1 MIATYDLRFVEGYE
15 KAAQDVSRRG
25 YQPVGELQDV
35 EVVLETLGCGES
47 ENDEVPSTGCQLQCE
62 SLQFLLNLQQEV
74 NQRTDGLSTGYKGK
88 GCKLTSAK
96 KGDEVGQE
104 NGA

>member
-15 KAAQDVSRRG
+15 KAAQDVPRRG
-25 YQPVGELQDV
+25 YQPVGELEDV

-47 ENDEVPSTGCQLQCE
+47 ENDEIASIVCQLQPKDLSCI
-62 SLQFLLNLQQEV
+62 LHLQQKV
-74 NQRTDGLSTGYKGK
+74 DQCTDGLPASNKGK
-88 GCKLTSAK
+88 RGKLAPTK
-96 KGDEVGQE
+96 KRDKVGQE